1 MVMKKQKINWI
12 LYLILGVLSIG
23 IIAVSLLFKN
33 CTEWFTIISGIGC
46 GAFASVLIA
55 YLIEFANVAQKM
67 RKNISIFES
76 YFGKLYFSFSQLLS
90 SFAIAC
96 DKEKRENVG
105 ELYWF
110 NWLEKI
116 AEEQIAHPIP
126 SVKNFLT
133 DKLKDTQKELAK
145 IEDSKLLLLGQDLI
159 EDIEIVSLMEV
170 KLDLSVIESE
180 LTSSETNWSNIKLI
194 IPELKE
200 HIGKSEVLKK
210 YNSTLYKDGLL
221 KLMFIRCYL
230 KRGGKHVKD

>member
-1 MVMKKQKINWI
+1 MKKQKVNWI

-23 IIAVSLLFKN
+23 IIAASLLVKD
-33 CTEWFTIISGIGC
+33 CEEWFTIISGIGC
-46 GAFASVLIA
+46 GAFASVVIA
-55 YLIEFANVAQKM
+55 YLIELANISQKC

-90 SFAIAC
+90 SFVIAC
-96 DKEKRENVG
+96 DKEKRQNIG

-110 NWLEKI
+110 NWLERLT
-116 AEEQIAHPIP
+116 EEQIDRPTP
-126 SVKNFLT
+126 SAKSFLI
-133 DKLKDTQKELAK
+133 DKFKDTQTELAK

-159 EDIEIVSLMEV
+159 EDTEIIALMEI

-180 LTSSETNWSNIKLI
+180 LNSAEINWSNINLI

-200 HIGKSEVLKK
+200 HIEKSEVLKK

-221 KLMFIRCYL
+221 KLIFIRCYL
-230 KRGGKHVKD
+230 NRGGKHVKH

>member
-1 MVMKKQKINWI
+1 MKKQKVNWI

-23 IIAVSLLFKN
+23 IIAASLLVKD
-33 CTEWFTIISGIGC
+33 CVEWFTIISGIGC

-55 YLIEFANVAQKM
+55 FLIELANVSQKNL
-67 RKNISIFES
+67 KNISIFES

-90 SFAIAC
+90 SFVIAC
-96 DKEKRENVG
+96 DKEKRENVS

-110 NWLEKI
+110 NWLERLS
-116 AEEQIAHPIP
+116 EEQIANPTP
-126 SVKNFLT
+126 SVKNFLI
-133 DKLKDTQKELAK
+133 DKFKDTQAELIK

-159 EDIEIVSLMEV
+159 EDTEIITLMEI

-180 LTSSETNWSNIKLI
+180 LSASEINWSNINLI

-200 HIGKSEVLKK
+200 HIEKSKVLKK

-221 KLMFIRCYL
+221 KLIFIRCYL
-230 KRGGKHVKD
+230 NRGGKHVKH